1 MTSFSRPLVLLASGL
16 LAASV
21 LAGCSETAPAPP
33 MSPVFYNRLDSAGA
47 SVDPQTAA
55 SMISGYRAQRGL
67 SAVTADPVL
76 NKMASDQARAM
87 AAVDQVGHDVKGG
100 GAFKKRL
107 AASGF
112 DAGVAVENVGAGY
125 RTLAEAFSGWR
136 DSKSHNAN
144 MLRPGVTRL
153 GIGTAYA
160 PNSKYKVYWSLV
172 LAKPYEPPPAM
183 GAALPADGSTVV
195 SFGGAVTAK

>member
-1 MTSFSRPLVLLASGL
+1 MTSLPRPLSVVAMGL

-21 LAGCSETAPAPP
+21 LAGCSETVETPR
-33 MSPVFYNRLDSAGA
+33 SPVFYDRLDSAGA
-47 SVDPQTAA
+47 TVDPQTAA
-55 SMISGYRAQRGL
+55 NLITGYRTARGL
-67 SAVTADPVL
+67 SAVVPDAAL
-76 NKMASDQARAM
+76 NKMAADQARAM

-160 PNSKYKVYWSLV
+160 PNSKYKVYWSLI
-172 LAKPYEPPPAM
+172 LAKPYEPPPQM
-183 GAALPADGSTVV
+183 GAPLPADGSTVV
-195 SFGGAVTAK
+195 SIGGAVVAK